1 MEITYFFRSQNKA
14 YSIEKVFKP
23 IIESIAE
30 TVLVNKVYVPKSS
43 ASLFA
48 IIENIWVI
56 FKHRNKNGI
65 NHITGDIH
73 YGVIGLVGCKSVVT
87 IHDLVFIN
95 NAKNPIDR
103 FLKWLLWLYIP
114 IKLADKIVCISEST
128 KVELLNYVNS
138 KKIVVIHNPVDVDF
152 KTVLKPL
159 SLIPVILHIGTGW
172 NKNLNNVIVALQ
184 HIDCSLRIIGEINA
198 IQLDLL
204 NKLKINYS
212 NAYSLSDQEIVEEY
226 NKCDI
231 VSFPSFYEGFG
242 MPIIEAQVVGR
253 AVLTSLLAPMTEV
266 GGSSVHYVDPN
277 NIEEITNGFKKLIQ
291 NEEYRNSLIREGLIN
306 VEGFKIQN
314 CIELYLN
321 EYKSL
326 LS

>member
-172 NKNLNNVIVALQ
+172 NKNLNNVIEAVQ
-184 HIDCSLRIIGEINA
+184 HIDCTLRIIGEINA

-291 NEEYRNSLIREGLIN
+291 NEEYRNSLIREGFIN